1 MGTLFSLKS
10 EERHFFPSENEI
22 LPSFGLSA
30 RRTLGSHP
38 REPRAG
44 SWILARSSRESL
56 CLEIWLPYST
66 RLQRQPVLLRRFY
79 APEEVGHEVRS
90 LRRRLGSSA
99 SKTTRGRRKMGHGS
113 HH

>member
-1 MGTLFSLKS
+1 MGSFLFKKRGETL
-10 EERHFFPSENEI
+10 FFPSENEI

-30 RRTLGSHP
+30 RRTLGSHSLES
-38 REPRAG
+38 RRG
-44 SWILARSSRESL
+44 SWILARSGRESL
-56 CLEIWLPYST
+56 CLEIWLPDST

-79 APEEVGHEVRS
+79 APKEVGHEVRI